1 MIHLIGYIFLD
12 YAFDFIDFIV
22 VPGRTSASECWN
34 AGMMV
39 EVFVS
44 KNIYVS
50 SIPPTTE
57 IEY

>member
-22 VPGRTSASECWN
+22 VSGECWN
-34 AGMMV
+34 ACWNDVV